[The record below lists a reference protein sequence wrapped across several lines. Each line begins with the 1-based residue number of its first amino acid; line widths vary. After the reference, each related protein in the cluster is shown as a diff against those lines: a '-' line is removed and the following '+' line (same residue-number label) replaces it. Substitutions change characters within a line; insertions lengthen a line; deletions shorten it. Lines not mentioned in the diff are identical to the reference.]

1 MSQSLIQ
8 KTQITR
14 RITLTLLRA
23 FLAGLILFGVT
34 GSFKS
39 YAQDLEPR
47 TYNNT
52 PTGLN
57 FLLAGYEY
65 SEGALI
71 FDPSLPVTDANAKV
85 KIGFLGYV
93 RTLGIAGKSAKIGT
107 LLPYADLDASG
118 YLSGV
123 YRSRDT
129 VGPADPAFLFTFNFS
144 GAPALSLDEYRKYQ
158 QDTVIGF
165 TLKMTA
171 PLGEYDNDKLI
182 NIGTNRWSIKPELG
196 ISKSVNRWNFEGALA
211 ATFFTTNN
219 DFYNG
224 QKREQEPIYSVQGHI
239 VYAFANKV
247 WAAFSTTYY
256 EGGKTII
263 DGVRQDDKLNNWRT
277 GFTLTVPVNRRN
289 SIKLFGNSG
298 ISTRTG
304 TDYDSI
310 GLAWQYRWGGG
321 I

>member
-1 MSQSLIQ
+1 MHIKFFLS
-8 KTQITR
+8 
-14 RITLTLLRA
+14 RA
-23 FLAGLILFGVT
+23 FLTCLILCVMT
-34 GSFKS
+34 GSLKT
-39 YAQDLEPR
+39 YAQNLEPR

-65 SEGALI
+65 SEGALL
-71 FDPSLPVTDANAKV
+71 FDPSLPVTDADAKV
-85 KIGFLGYV
+85 KIGFLIYL
-93 RTLGIAGKSAKIGT
+93 RTLGIAGKSAKIGM
-107 LLPYADLDASG
+107 LLPYADLNASG

-123 YRSRDT
+123 YRTRDT
-129 VGPADPAFLFTFNFS
+129 VGPADPTFLFTINFS

-158 QDTVIGF
+158 QDTVTGF

-171 PLGEYDNDKLI
+171 PLGEYDNDKII

-196 ISKSVNRWNFEGALA
+196 FSKTVNRWSFEGALA
-211 ATFFTTNN
+211 TTFFTTNN
-219 DFYNG
+219 EFNNG

-239 VYAFANKV
+239 VYAFANQV
-247 WAAFSTTYY
+247 WAAFSATYY
-256 EGGKTII
+256 EGGQTTI
-263 DGVRQDDKLNNWRT
+263 DGVQNNDKLGNWRT
-277 GFTLTVPVNRRN
+277 GFTLAIPVDRRN
-289 SIKLFGNSG
+289 SIKLFTNNG

-310 GLAWQYRWGGG
+310 ALAWQYRWGGG